1 MDKETKEDVVPPMEE
16 LNEIIQMATPGVAV
30 LKTEKMVGVEPE
42 EKNKMKWNSRKW
54 KWKGEEAGPLV
65 KKAKV

>member
-1 MDKETKEDVVPPMEE
+1 MDLMDKETKEDVVPPMEE

-42 EKNKMKWNSRKW
+42 EKNKMK
-54 KWKGEEAGPLV
+54 
-65 KKAKV
+65 